1 MMNTKIG
8 LDERYLEK
16 DEFTEFVD
24 TKFKRSV
31 NSIIN
36 TVNNNYNMMVD
47 WQKKSLIIGFIISLI
62 IIFSMATSIIVS
74 FNYMNKL
81 NETITSLIELNEV
94 QAKEIDSLQSSV
106 DSLTKAVSELNT
118 IDEEIKEIDEEVQ
131 EIEEEIT
138 PIVYNTTDISH
149 KSGYSEEQFQSI
161 IDNVF
166 TSMNKQKTSM
176 TTIADS
182 LYKVEQ
188 EYDVNGLY
196 LLGIASLESG
206 WDLRLALAQNVMEV
220 IVCWF

>member
-1 MMNTKIG
+1 MLNMMNTKIG

-16 DEFTEFVD
+16 DKFTEFVD

-94 QAKEIDSLQSSV
+94 QAKEMSDRGKEKGSGHQGTAEAEINS
-106 DSLTKAVSELNT
+106 T
-118 IDEEIKEIDEEVQ
+118 IV
-131 EIEEEIT
+131 
-138 PIVYNTTDISH
+138 
-149 KSGYSEEQFQSI
+149 
-161 IDNVF
+161 
-166 TSMNKQKTSM
+166 
-176 TTIADS
+176 
-182 LYKVEQ
+182 
-188 EYDVNGLY
+188 
-196 LLGIASLESG
+196 
-206 WDLRLALAQNVMEV
+206 
-220 IVCWF
+220 